1 MADLI
6 LSSGNLHNEEAAARY
21 VVDDDVD
28 IAMVSEAQKNGPRPI
43 LRNAPGYRYRT
54 GPPNM
59 GTNDAARETGILMR
73 SSLPNRGG
81 GSYFVSKVFLPAPR
95 TGKERWAQVALTR
108 VEGVD
113 IAAISGHP
121 VAAPNALKRGVE
133 NGPLASRHRDFTD
146 WLDDTLA
153 YHLGRGGEAAV
164 GLDANVR
171 RGWAGADE
179 MEALIARHNLR
190 GIWDGLDLL
199 MVSRGLHIELREVDR
214 KFPSNHPLLRL
225 GVSVRRNRR
234 K

>member
-6 LSSGNLHNEEAAARY
+6 LSSGNLHNEAAAARY

-28 IAMVSEAQKNGPRPI
+28 IALVSEAQKDAARPI
-43 LRNAPGYRYRT
+43 LRNAPGYRYHT

-59 GTNDAARETGILMR
+59 STNDAARETGVLIR
-73 SSLPNRGG
+73 SSLPNLGG
-81 GSYFVSKVFLPAPR
+81 GSYFVSKAFLAAPR
-95 TGKERWAQVALTR
+95 VGKERWAQVR
-108 VEGVD
+108 VTKVQGVEITA
-113 IAAISGHP
+113 IAGHP
-121 VAAPNALKRGVE
+121 VAAPAALKRGDEAGGLV
-133 NGPLASRHRDFTD
+133 SRHRDFTD

-153 YHLGRGGEAAV
+153 YHRSLGRQAAI

-179 MEALIARHNLR
+179 LEALIARHNLR

-225 GVSVRRNRR
+225 GASVRRRR
-234 K
+234 R